1 MPIETLN
8 KIAEVIPPNS
18 WIGAIWWIAM
28 HLNQVRNGQKFKV
41 WMFIVNILLAMWVWY
56 LAWEFIPD
64 SFWNIKNSLISI
76 CWFLSYPILD
86 LLEKRWLP
94 LILKKVLWDNK

>member
-1 MPIETLN
+1 MPMDIFE
-8 KIAEVIPPNS
+8 KIAEFIPPHS
-18 WIGAIWWIAM
+18 WIWAIWGMAM
-28 HLNQVRNGQKFKV
+28 YLNQVRKGQKFTT

-64 SFWNIKNSLISI
+64 SFWNIKNSMISI

-86 LLEKRWLP
+86 LLEKRGLP
-94 LILKKVLWDNK
+94 LILKKIVWNSK